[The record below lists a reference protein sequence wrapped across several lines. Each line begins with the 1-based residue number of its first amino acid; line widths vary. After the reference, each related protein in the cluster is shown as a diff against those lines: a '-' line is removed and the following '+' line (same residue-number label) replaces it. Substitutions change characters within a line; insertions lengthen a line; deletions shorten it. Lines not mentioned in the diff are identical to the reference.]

1 MLSSKALGNKIKS
14 LREQRGFT
22 QSQLAT
28 RMNVSRAAV
37 SNWELG
43 NRLPDI
49 SMLKTRG
56 RIFCLANRI
65 LYTSPCLTPIQR
77 AASAGSGMGN
87 CSKSI
92 NVKDRFLH
100 N

>member
-49 SMLKTRG
+49 SMLG
-56 RIFCLANRI
+56 MFCWMSSAAR
-65 LYTSPCLTPIQR
+65 R
-77 AASAGSGMGN
+77 AVRS
-87 CSKSI
+87 
-92 NVKDRFLH
+92 
-100 N
+100 